1 MAGPG
6 DRGASA
12 RAATDDAGSPALTA
26 IPANSWEGRVLDRSL
41 GKARQ
46 RSLERA
52 SGLVEAAARLME
64 RTRGD
69 AFTVQDVT
77 TEAGQSLR
85 SFYHHF
91 GSKDDLFVAVFE
103 EAMRVYARLLRQAVD
118 KHADPLDR
126 LIAGAVA
133 VARLSRKS
141 SQGLVVVMSRL
152 RLRLTEA
159 DPEKVA
165 ESTREVTD
173 ILRQLVTDALDAG
186 VAHDCDA
193 DTVAFSLF
201 ALGSSLAVAHFLG
214 NTFALNVPDDAD
226 FVRFCL
232 QGAKADFPGDWM
244 KRQGRKD

>member
-1 MAGPG
+1 MAGRARGG
-6 DRGASA
+6 DPAQAASH
-12 RAATDDAGSPALTA
+12 GSVD
-26 IPANSWEGRVLDRSL
+26 SWEGKVLDRSL

-52 SGLVEAAARLME
+52 SGLVQAAARLME

-69 AFTVQDVT
+69 AFTVQDVA

-85 SFYHHF
+85 SFYQHF

-103 EAMRVYARLLRQAVD
+103 EAMSVYARLLQQAVD
-118 KHADPLDR
+118 RHVEPLER

-141 SQGLVVVMSRL
+141 SQGLVVVMTRL
-152 RLRLTEA
+152 RMRLTETN
-159 DPEKVA
+159 PEKVA
-165 ESTREVTD
+165 SSTSQVTD
-173 ILRQLVTDALDAG
+173 ILRQLVADGLQAG
-186 VAHDCDA
+186 VIHGCDP

-201 ALGSSLAVAHFLG
+201 ALGSSLTVGHFLG
-214 NTFALNVPDDAD
+214 DTFALTMPGDSD

-232 QGAKADFPGDWM
+232 QGVNAELPPDWT
-244 KRQGRKD
+244 KRHGVKD

>member
-1 MAGPG
+1 MAGRA
-6 DRGASA
+6 RGETPA
-12 RAATDDAGSPALTA
+12 RASSPGSPD
-26 IPANSWEGRVLDRSL
+26 SWEGRVLDRSL

-52 SGLVEAAARLME
+52 SGLVQAAARLME

-69 AFTVQDVT
+69 AFTVQDVA

-85 SFYHHF
+85 SFYQHF

-103 EAMRVYARLLRQAVD
+103 EAMSVYARLLQQAVD
-118 KHADPLDR
+118 RYDAPLDR

-141 SQGLVVVMSRL
+141 TQGLVAVMTRL
-152 RLRLTEA
+152 RMRLTETN
-159 DPEKVA
+159 PEKVA
-165 ESTREVTD
+165 ESTRQVTD
-173 ILRQLVTDALDAG
+173 ILRQLVLDALEAG
-186 VAHDCDA
+186 VVRGCDA

-201 ALGSSLAVAHFLG
+201 SLGSSLTVGHFLG
-214 NTFALNVPDDAD
+214 RTFALDPPSDSD

-232 QGAKADFPGDWM
+232 QGVSADLPPDWT
-244 KRQGRKD
+244 KRHGVKD